1 MPKKKKKIP
10 DKLQAWIDAR
20 KAHHLSHVQVQ
31 MARDL
36 GMNPKSFRKLA
47 NHKQERWKLPLPL
60 FIEDRYFKR
69 FGKTQPEQVTPIE
82 QVAKAVNRK
91 KEERK
96 LRREKERAL
105 KAAVEL
111 PVKAAEDAG
120 DQGQACVEAGIP
132 ELS

>member
-1 MPKKKKKIP
+1 
-10 DKLQAWIDAR
+10 
-20 KAHHLSHVQVQ
+20 

-47 NHKQERWKLPLPL
+47 NHKQEKWKLLLPL
-60 FIEDRYFKR
+60 FIEERYFKR
-69 FGKTQPEQVTPIE
+69 FGKTQPGQVTPIE

-105 KAAVEL
+105 QEAIEL

-120 DQGQACVEAGIP
+120 DQGQACMVAEMP
-132 ELS
+132 KLL